1 MCRKLDDERER
12 DGDRYKVSEWE
23 RERESQKKSQK
34 IVLSRMSEV
43 WRQIETKYTQNSAF
57 CASFL
62 KIDFR
67 ILWLY
72 HRIGFCKLLNYLHYV
87 ACTPKIYVL
96 GFTKQAKATLS
107 PSLSTIEW

>member
-1 MCRKLDDERER
+1 VR
-12 DGDRYKVSEWE
+12 DGGRL
-23 RERESQKKSQK
+23 RRN
-34 IVLSRMSEV
+34 
-43 WRQIETKYTQNSAF
+43 TQNSAF

-87 ACTPKIYVL
+87 ACTPKSMFWAL
-96 GFTKQAKATLS
+96 LNKQKQTLFL
-107 PSLSTIEW
+107 SLSLSQW